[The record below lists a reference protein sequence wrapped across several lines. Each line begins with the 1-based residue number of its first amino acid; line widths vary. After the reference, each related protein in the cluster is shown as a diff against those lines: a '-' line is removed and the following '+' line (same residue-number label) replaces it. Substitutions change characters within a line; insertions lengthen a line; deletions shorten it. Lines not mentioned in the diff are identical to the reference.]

1 MEALLLGSEGNF
13 MRLSSLFAI
22 LLQASPGSAATPLRS
37 KTRAGCFM
45 SPACTSSFSTNTTHI
60 HWIRTPELVRLQIPH
75 IYLVLETL
83 VFHSNPVSSLGFGR
97 TEACSGGP
105 SMISPPERARPRR
118 TGESYEEK
126 CERRHETRE
135 ALRRRSH
142 PPSCR
147 RPGRMAEELPQSPRQ
162 REFLRRRNL
171 SNTTLEVP
179 GGLHVPAPSP
189 PGLLQVTPAPR
200 AAPFLWCRTEP
211 KCKVR
216 MHLQKPRISLHTAE
230 SGMGKQRCLP
240 PSTFLSCFPSST

>member
-13 MRLSSLFAI
+13 MRLNSLFAI

-37 KTRAGCFM
+37 KPRAGCFM
-45 SPACTSSFSTNTTHI
+45 LPACTSSFSTNTTHI

-83 VFHSNPVSSLGFGR
+83 VFHSNPVLIPWFR
-97 TEACSGGP
+97 QDGGLRAVVVARQHSP

-147 RPGRMAEELPQSPRQ
+147 RPGRTAEELPQSPRQ

-171 SNTTLEVP
+171 SSTPLGVP
-179 GGLHVPAPSP
+179 GGLCARGDPSP
-189 PGLLQVTPAPR
+189 PGLLQVTPALR
-200 AAPFLWCRTEP
+200 AAPFLWCR
-211 KCKVR
+211 
-216 MHLQKPRISLHTAE
+216 A
-230 SGMGKQRCLP
+230 
-240 PSTFLSCFPSST
+240 

>member
-171 SNTTLEVP
+171 SSTTLEVP

-200 AAPFLWCRTEP
+200 AAPFLWCRA
-211 KCKVR
+211 KV
-216 MHLQKPRISLHTAE
+216 QSENAPTKT
-230 SGMGKQRCLP
+230 
-240 PSTFLSCFPSST
+240 SCFLTHCGVRHR